1 MIREE
6 GSPMSRLNRAC
17 AALLTLAVSWACS
30 SSSTS
35 SPSSSPGNP
44 APAVPVAGADVSVL
58 ASRWEGEYSSE
69 ATGRSGSI
77 VFEFKSGGKVAR
89 GDVLMVPKG
98 AYAAPPPAPGADPL
112 KTMPQVLQISFVNVE
127 GGAVQGTMD
136 PYQDPQCDCQVNTTF
151 VGRINGDTIE
161 GTFTTTPSGAG
172 APTTG
177 RWKMTRQ
184 KPK

>member
-1 MIREE
+1 
-6 GSPMSRLNRAC
+6 MSRLNRAG

-30 SSSTS
+30 TSSSS
-35 SPSSSPGNP
+35 SSSPDSP

-58 ASRWEGEYSSE
+58 VGKWEGEYSS
-69 ATGRSGSI
+69 AQTGRSGSI

-98 AYAAPPPAPGADPL
+98 AYAAAPAASAADPL
-112 KTMPQVLQISFVNVE
+112 KAMPQVLQISFVNVV

-136 PYQDPQCDCQVNTTF
+136 PYTDPGCDCQVDTTF
-151 VGRINGDTIE
+151 VGRITGDTIE
-161 GTFTTTPSGAG
+161 GTFTTTPSGKG
-172 APTTG
+172 GPTAG

-184 KPK
+184 KTK